1 VTRRRPIQ
9 QYLVAAFFIIAG
21 ALHFVYPRAYEQ
33 IVPPALP
40 AHRALV
46 FISGAF
52 ELLGG
57 LGTLLPATRK
67 AAAWGLIAL
76 LIAVFPANVY
86 MALNASAFASMLPA
100 WALFARL
107 PLQFVIIWWV
117 WFACISV

>member
-1 VTRRRPIQ
+1 VTRLRPLQ
-9 QYLVAAFFIIAG
+9 PYFVAAFFIIAG
-21 ALHFVYPRAYEQ
+21 ALHFVYPHAYEQ
-33 IVPPALP
+33 IVPPAIP

>member
-1 VTRRRPIQ
+1 VTRLRPLQ
-9 QYLVAAFFIIAG
+9 PYFVAAFFIVAG
-21 ALHFVYPRAYEQ
+21 GLHFVYPHAYEQ
-33 IVPPALP
+33 IVPPILP

-46 FISGAF
+46 IISGAF
-52 ELLGG
+52 EVLGG

-86 MALNASAFASMLPA
+86 MALNAGAYASVLPT

-107 PLQFVIIWWV
+107 PLQFAIIWWV
-117 WFACISV
+117 WSACISD